1 MTGSPLCSIAI
12 IKILSTHVAAGGG
25 WLIVE
30 LYATIKMGGTCSCHS
45 ILCKELVIVRILKF
59 APLALTYAFYGQNVK
74 AMNMNL
80 LKA

>member
-1 MTGSPLCSIAI
+1 
-12 IKILSTHVAAGGG
+12 
-25 WLIVE
+25 
-30 LYATIKMGGTCSCHS
+30 MGGTCSCHS

-80 LKA
+80 LKAWEESERLSIINRLF